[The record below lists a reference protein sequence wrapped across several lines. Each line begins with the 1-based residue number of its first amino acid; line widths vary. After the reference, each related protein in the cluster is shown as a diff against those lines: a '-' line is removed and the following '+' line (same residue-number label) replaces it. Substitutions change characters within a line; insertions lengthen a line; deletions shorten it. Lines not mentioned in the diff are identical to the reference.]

1 MRFDIETPL
10 AGYKGTV
17 GGVTFV
23 DGRARVADTQKAELA
38 YFRRHNYKITPVRE
52 RADTDDAGS
61 VTAPAEPGSEDPGP
75 EAKEPTQDGEAP
87 GDTGERP
94 DPAGDNGEGFD
105 PSSLTDAVKAAA
117 ASGSTGDGAGDAAEQ
132 LRKPAKNAL
141 VAAWTT
147 YAKQLG
153 ITDDELGG
161 KTKNELVELVDQ
173 HEKKEAG
180 Q

>member
-1 MRFDIETPL
+1 MLAAYAARTSPDEPL
-10 AGYKGTV
+10 SALEV
-17 GGVTFV
+17 
-23 DGRARVADTQKAELA
+23 
-38 YFRRHNYKITPVRE
+38 
-52 RADTDDAGS
+52 
-61 VTAPAEPGSEDPGP
+61 
-75 EAKEPTQDGEAP
+75 
-87 GDTGERP
+87 GERP

-105 PSSLTDAVKAAA
+105 SSSLTDAVKAAA

-132 LRKPAKNAL
+132 LRKPAKNAP

>member
-23 DGRARVADTQKAELA
+23 DGRARVDDTQKAELA

-52 RADTDDAGS
+52 RAGTDDADS
-61 VTAPAEPGSEDPGP
+61 VTAPAEPSSEAGP
-75 EAKEPTQDGEAP
+75 EAEQPTQDGEAP
-87 GDTGERP
+87 STSERP
-94 DPAGDNGEGFD
+94 DPTEDTAEGFD
-105 PSSLTDAVKAAA
+105 SSSLTDALKAAA

-132 LRKPAKNAL
+132 LRKPAKNAP
-141 VAAWTT
+141 VAAWTA